1 MNLKKIKKGVFMRF
15 VKIKI
20 LLLLISF
27 LLPLTVNAQVSGEI
41 FKAEVLEISDEQTLT
56 REDGS
61 TNVQQNLK
69 LKGLEGNWENQE
81 INFIGISEI
90 DAISSNIYKKG
101 EQIFLTHNIDY
112 DGNDVFYPV
121 GYVRYH
127 KIYWLTLLFAV
138 LVIMIGRWKGLRALI
153 SLTASFLIIIYF
165 ILPQILNGKNPLFIG
180 VIGAFF
186 ILIFII
192 YLTEGIN
199 KKSNLAIISILI
211 SLIITA
217 FLAQIFT
224 YVVRLTGMAQEE
236 ILFLVDLGKGTLDFR
251 GLLLAGILIG
261 TLGALDDVVISQIE
275 AVSQLKIAN
284 PKLSKPKLFKMAF
297 QIGNTHMGAM
307 INTLFLAYAGAAMP
321 LLLLFSIKQEPFIS
335 FHQIINNE
343 MIAIEIVRTLIGSIG
358 LVLAMP
364 LATLIAVN
372 FIKNKKEA

>member
-1 MNLKKIKKGVFMRF
+1 MRF

-20 LLLLISF
+20 LALFVLLL
-27 LLPLTVNAQVSGEI
+27 LPILVNAQTSGEI
-41 FKAEVLEISDEQTLT
+41 FKAEVIEVLQERTLT
-56 REDGS
+56 RKDGS
-61 TNVQQNLK
+61 TNIQQNLK
-69 LKGLEGNWENQE
+69 LKGLEGEWKNKE

-90 DAISSNIYKKG
+90 DAISSNVYKRG
-101 EQIFLTHNIDY
+101 EKIFLTHSIDA

-127 KIYWLTLLFAV
+127 KIYWLVLLF
-138 LVIMIGRWKGLRALI
+138 VISAIIIGRFKGFRALI
-153 SLTASFLIIIYF
+153 SLAASFLVIIYF

-211 SLIITA
+211 SLFITA
-217 FLAQIFT
+217 FLADAFI
-224 YVVRLTGMAQEE
+224 YIARLTGMAQEE
-236 ILFLVDLGKGTLDFR
+236 ILFLIDLGKGTLDFR

-284 PKLSKPKLFKMAF
+284 PKLTKTKLFKMAF
-297 QIGNTHMGAM
+297 EIGNTHMGAM

-321 LLLLFSIKQEPFIS
+321 LLLLFSVHQEPFIS

-343 MIAIEIVRTLIGSIG
+343 MIAIEIVRTLVGSIG
-358 LVLAMP
+358 LILAMP
-364 LATLIAVN
+364 LATFMAVN
-372 FIKNKKEA
+372 FIKHKAATP

>member
-1 MNLKKIKKGVFMRF
+1 MRF